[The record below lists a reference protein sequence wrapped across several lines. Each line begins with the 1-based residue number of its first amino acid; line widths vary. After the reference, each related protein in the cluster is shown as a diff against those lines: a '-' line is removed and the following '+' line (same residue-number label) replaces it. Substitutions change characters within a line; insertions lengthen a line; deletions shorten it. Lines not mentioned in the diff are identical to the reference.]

1 VIRTIWLGLSFLIV
15 LAGVVSFRIAFGY
28 FDVANAAGIPRAEGK
43 LSAVIK
49 PIQETPVKTAQL
61 PIAYVSSATEAQ
73 LAAANEAHAELF
85 RQTPVA
91 IATSR
96 IIGRQRQELAAPAIQ
111 RAGNQKAKRKLVKND
126 ATTDR
131 SGLAAEPKACQLADF
146 ETLRAAFNLPT
157 GCRI

>member
-1 VIRTIWLGLSFLIV
+1 MIRTIWLGLSFLII

-28 FDVANAAGIPRAEGK
+28 FDVANAAGIPRLEGK
-43 LSAVIK
+43 LTAEIK
-49 PIQETPVKTAQL
+49 PIKETPVKTAQL
-61 PIAYVSSATEAQ
+61 PIAYVSSATEVQ
-73 LAAANEAHAELF
+73 LAATNETHAEVF

-96 IIGRQRQELAAPAIQ
+96 IIGRERQERAALAIQ

-126 ATTDR
+126 AGTDK

-146 ETLRAAFNLPT
+146 EALRAAFNLAT